1 MRKTWGRFGAAGFG
15 GQPWG
20 TSCVINLSFA
30 RFPLP
35 LPPPISPAM
44 IKTFKKL
51 RGLFAAALLAL
62 PLPAFAQAP
71 ATTEADPAL
80 WVVKDADTTIYLFGT
95 IHVLKPGLTWFDDGV
110 KNAFDASDDLVL
122 EMVQPPA
129 EEMQA
134 IVMKAGFTTSGQT
147 LPEKLSATDRAAYLK
162 ALTGFGLPANA
173 LDRADPWLAATQ
185 LSLIPV
191 MKSGYDASN
200 GPETVLSAAAKA
212 AGKNVIGLE
221 TAEQQIGYFDTL
233 PETLQI
239 KFLNSTVKDLPEV
252 NTSLAT
258 MVRDWSAGKPD
269 RLGKTMNEGMRETP
283 EIGRVLLADRNVRW
297 ADWIDT
303 RMKQPGTV
311 FVAVGAGHLAGK
323 DSVIAQLK
331 KRKLKAKRVKY

>member
-1 MRKTWGRFGAAGFG
+1 MT
-15 GQPWG
+15 
-20 TSCVINLSFA
+20 
-30 RFPLP
+30 
-35 LPPPISPAM
+35 
-44 IKTFKKL
+44 TFNKL

-62 PLPAFAQAP
+62 PLPAAARGND
-71 ATTEADPAL
+71 ADPAL

-95 IHVLKPGLTWFDDGV
+95 IHILKPGLTWFDDGI
-110 KNAFDASDDLVL
+110 KTAFDASDDLVL

-129 EEMQA
+129 DEMQA

-147 LPEKLSATDRAAYLK
+147 LPEKLSPADRAAYLK

-191 MKSGYDASN
+191 LKSGYETGN
-200 GPETVLSAAAKA
+200 GPETVLAAAAKA
-212 AGKNVIGLE
+212 AGKKVIGLE

-233 PETLQI
+233 PENLQI
-239 KFLNSTVKDLPEV
+239 KFLNSTVKELPDV
-252 NTSLAT
+252 NKSLGE
-258 MVRDWSAGKPD
+258 MVDDWSAGKPD
-269 RLGKTMNEGMRETP
+269 RLGKTLNEGMRDTP
-283 EIGRVLLADRNVRW
+283 EIGKVLLADRNVRW
-297 ADWIDT
+297 AQWIDE

-331 KRKLKAKRVKY
+331 RYKLKAVRVKY